1 MIRPD
6 SALLLLRGDEQ
17 PGVIL
22 QRIQANLC
30 AFNLMQER
38 PYTVSMSAGIVQCDL
53 SGGQTLSHHVLLT
66 DEQMYA
72 QKRSRMH
79 EAAC

>member
-1 MIRPD
+1 
-6 SALLLLRGDEQ
+6 
-17 PGVIL
+17 L

-38 PYTVSMSAGIVQCDL
+38 PYAVSMSAAIVQCDS
-53 SGGQTLSHHVLLT
+53 SGGQPLSHYVLPA

-72 QKRSRMH
+72 QKRSRMRQ
-79 EAAC
+79 AAC